1 MIKLAA
7 WLKRHYGCTMNQALK
22 TVIPVKDEVGHRQK
36 KSVCLLVDTKK
47 AQELISIYEKK
58 AKAKYR
64 LMCAL
69 IDEPVIDMEI
79 VKDKLN
85 ISPAT
90 VKALEADGIINV
102 KVESY
107 FALVLKLQ
115 GLSRSELY
123 EFPMGRKMSIVA
135 DKFHLLND

>member
-1 MIKLAA
+1 M
-7 WLKRHYGCTMNQALK
+7 R
-22 TVIPVKDEVGHRQK
+22 
-36 KSVCLLVDTKK
+36 
-47 AQELISIYEKK
+47 KK

-102 KVESY
+102 K
-107 FALVLKLQ
+107 
-115 GLSRSELY
+115 G
-123 EFPMGRKMSIVA
+123 
-135 DKFHLLND
+135 

>member
-1 MIKLAA
+1 
-7 WLKRHYGCTMNQALK
+7 
-22 TVIPVKDEVGHRQK
+22 
-36 KSVCLLVDTKK
+36 
-47 AQELISIYEKK
+47 
-58 AKAKYR
+58 
-64 LMCAL
+64 MCAL

-107 FALVLKLQ
+107 
-115 GLSRSELY
+115 Y
-123 EFPMGRKMSIVA
+123 RKSCV
-135 DKFHLLND
+135 

>member
-22 TVIPVKDEVGHRQK
+22 TVIPVKDEVGHKQK

-107 FALVLKLQ
+107 YRNPVSDNHIINYKIVLNEEQ
-115 GLSRSELY
+115 HRAVET
-123 EFPMGRKMSIVA
+123 IVE
-135 DKFHLLND
+135 

>member
-1 MIKLAA
+1 
-7 WLKRHYGCTMNQALK
+7 
-22 TVIPVKDEVGHRQK
+22 
-36 KSVCLLVDTKK
+36 
-47 AQELISIYEKK
+47 
-58 AKAKYR
+58 
-64 LMCAL
+64 MCAL

-107 FALVLKLQ
+107 YRNPV
-115 GLSRSELY
+115 S
-123 EFPMGRKMSIVA
+123 
-135 DKFHLLND
+135 DKHIFNKRLCLTRNSKEPLIQ